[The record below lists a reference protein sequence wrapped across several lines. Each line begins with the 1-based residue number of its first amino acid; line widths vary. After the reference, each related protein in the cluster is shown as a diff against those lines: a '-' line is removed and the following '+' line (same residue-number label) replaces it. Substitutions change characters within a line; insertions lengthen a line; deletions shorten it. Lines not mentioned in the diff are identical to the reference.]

1 MSKIAK
7 CLSFV
12 LLLALVF
19 CLPTEAWAEGNIF
32 TEVRNKAVNVLVDSR
47 KLVYLLGGFGLIG
60 FAFMA
65 IFNKISWKW
74 FANIAIGLFLVS
86 VMGMFIAYF
95 TGADE
100 LADDLEY
107 GYDCGDNCSTNGTNN
122 DNKCISNDQC
132 GSAPGGE
139 CIMRCIGG
147 QCKCTED

>member
-32 TEVRNKAVNVLVDSR
+32 TEIRGKAINTLVDSR

-65 IFNKISWKW
+65 VFNKISWKW

-100 LADDLEY
+100 LADELEY
-107 GYDCGDNCSTNGTNN
+107 EYDCGDDCKTEGTG
-122 DNKCISNDQC
+122 DCVSASDC
-132 GSAPGGE
+132 GAPPPGKE
-139 CIMRCIGG
+139 CVVRCINRE
-147 QCKCTED
+147 CKCTED